1 MNCYSCKNKDCL
13 NCKNSKETYSY
24 PFNQYI
30 LDGFNPPQ
38 PDTSGSDKCTS
49 LPEDDEDRFRKF
61 LYVLFDLSYNEIC
74 VLKGIMNGKDITSIA
89 KDIELNAKKNQ
100 TVSRHKVFQE
110 RKAIL
115 KKLGDQFAAAL
126 LTNGQR
132 RRLKG
137 E

>member
-1 MNCYSCKNKDCL
+1 M
-13 NCKNSKETYSY
+13 
-24 PFNQYI
+24 
-30 LDGFNPPQ
+30 
-38 PDTSGSDKCTS
+38 
-49 LPEDDEDRFRKF
+49 
-61 LYVLFDLSYNEIC
+61 YVLFDLSYNEIC

-115 KKLGDQFAAAL
+115 KKLG
-126 LTNGQR
+126 
-132 RRLKG
+132 